1 MHKYLLTF
9 SLLVLVHSAPA
20 MAMPEM
26 VITIRDHLFYPSEV
40 IVPAGKKV
48 KLIFINQDNTPEE
61 LDSFE
66 LNREKV
72 VFGNAKANVFIG
84 PLDEGEYHFFG
95 EFHPSSAVG
104 KVIVVSPEVFN
115 DVN

>member
-1 MHKYLLTF
+1 M
-9 SLLVLVHSAPA
+9 HSASA
-20 MAMPEM
+20 LAMPE
-26 VITIRDHLFYPSEV
+26 VIITIRDHLFYPSEV
-40 IVPAGKKV
+40 MVPAGKKV
-48 KLIFINQDNTPEE
+48 KLIFVNQDNTPEE

-72 VFGNAKANVFIG
+72 IFGNAKANVFIG

-95 EFHPSSAVG
+95 EYHPSSAVG